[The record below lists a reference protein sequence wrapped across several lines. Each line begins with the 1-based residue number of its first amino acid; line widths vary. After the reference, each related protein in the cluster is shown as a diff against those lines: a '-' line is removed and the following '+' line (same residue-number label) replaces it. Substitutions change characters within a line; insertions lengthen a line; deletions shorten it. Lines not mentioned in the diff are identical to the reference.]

1 MEGNRNNLTG
11 QFTKPVA
18 VNDSTEGE
26 VVAQKNDFLSY
37 SQQTPYQ
44 LVNHY
49 KVWWNNNILIGD
61 GSLKATIGYQQNK
74 RQEFADILK
83 PTEYGLYFLLHTI
96 NYDLHYQLP
105 ELNGYSFSAG
115 VSGMYQRSLNR
126 GMEFLVPEYR
136 LFDVGAF
143 IVGKKSF
150 GKLDV
155 SGGLRFDNRS
165 EVGDVLYLNDFGE
178 KTTAS
183 SGNATKRFTAFKS
196 NFNGASGSIGAS
208 LSMDENWIMKLNLSH
223 GFRSPNISE
232 LGSNGIHEGTIR
244 YEIGNPNLKSEN
256 SFQLDYEL
264 GYNTEHVNAK
274 LNLFANN
281 ISNYIY
287 SHKLSA
293 AQGGDS
299 IQSDYPCYKFDAGHV
314 QMLGGEAFIDIHPHP
329 LDWLHFENSFS
340 YVYSELKNQPDS
352 TRFLPFT
359 PPAKW
364 VSNIRVDL
372 SKPTKL
378 LRNAFLSV
386 GIEHY
391 FKQSEYLFGLS
402 HRNNKQ
408 THIPCSMPG

>member
-1 MEGNRNNLTG
+1 MCLIRGFSENSFSGLAGISNWWGYSHLSFSSYQLKPGIVEGNRNNLTG

-196 NFNGASGSIGAS
+196 NFNG
-208 LSMDENWIMKLNLSH
+208 
-223 GFRSPNISE
+223 
-232 LGSNGIHEGTIR
+232 
-244 YEIGNPNLKSEN
+244 
-256 SFQLDYEL
+256 
-264 GYNTEHVNAK
+264 
-274 LNLFANN
+274 
-281 ISNYIY
+281 
-287 SHKLSA
+287 
-293 AQGGDS
+293 
-299 IQSDYPCYKFDAGHV
+299 C
-314 QMLGGEAFIDIHPHP
+314 
-329 LDWLHFENSFS
+329 
-340 YVYSELKNQPDS
+340 
-352 TRFLPFT
+352 
-359 PPAKW
+359 KW
-364 VSNIRVDL
+364 Q
-372 SKPTKL
+372 
-378 LRNAFLSV
+378 
-386 GIEHY
+386 Y
-391 FKQSEYLFGLS
+391 W
-402 HRNNKQ
+402 
-408 THIPCSMPG
+408 C